1 MDRKFS
7 LNPQLDH
14 AIHAEIHPGVTFEV
28 TFAWFY
34 CHHISLDNIYVGRQ
48 KRKAFSLILLP
59 FHFQTRQ
66 IGEPLSMSWTESNW
80 LR

>member
-7 LNPQLDH
+7 LNPQLVH
-14 AIHAEIHPGVTFEV
+14 AIHAEIHPGVTIEV

-34 CHHISLDNIYVGRQ
+34 CHHISRDKIYVGRQ

>member
-1 MDRKFS
+1 MDGKFS

-14 AIHAEIHPGVTFEV
+14 AIHTENQPEVTFEV
-28 TFAWFY
+28 TLAWFY
-34 CHHISLDNIYVGRQ
+34 CHHISLDSIYVGRQ

>member
-1 MDRKFS
+1 MDGKFS

-14 AIHAEIHPGVTFEV
+14 AIHPENQPEVTFEK

-34 CHHISLDNIYVGRQ
+34 CHHISLDNTYVGRQ
-48 KRKAFSLILLP
+48 ERKAFSLILLP

-66 IGEPLSMSWTESNW
+66 IREPLSMNWTESNW